1 MSGLSNS
8 GTLGGSPNPSATDSA
23 RQSPALSTR
32 LTQIF
37 ARAKAAKRAAL
48 VIYLT
53 AQDPDDETSRRLVL
67 AAAEAGADIIEVG
80 VPWSDPSADGKAI
93 QAAIHRALASGGGM
107 SKALAL
113 TRALR
118 QAHPDVG
125 IVLFGYAN
133 PIVVMGHEAFAAAA
147 HDAGADGVLCVDY
160 PADEDAEL
168 TTALAKY
175 GMDFVPLL
183 APTSTAARIDVGV
196 KAATGFIY
204 YVSLTGITGTALA
217 DMEEPRAKVEAIRA
231 RSGGKL
237 PVAVGFGIKTPGA
250 ARAVASFADGV
261 VVGSAAV
268 EVIEKAVAAKR
279 DPVPDLAAFVRS
291 LRDALDAR

>member
-1 MSGLSNS
+1 MS
-8 GTLGGSPNPSATDSA
+8 
-23 RQSPALSTR
+23 R
-32 LTQIF
+32 LDECF
-37 ARAKAAKRAAL
+37 ARARAERRAAL

-53 AQDPDDETSRRLVL
+53 AQDPDDETSRRLML

-80 VPWSDPSADGKAI
+80 IPWSDPSADGKAI

-107 SKALAL
+107 TKGLAL

-118 QAHPDVG
+118 QAHPNVG

-133 PIVVMGHEAFAAAA
+133 PIIVMGHEAFARAARE
-147 HDAGADGVLCVDY
+147 AGADGVLCVDY
-160 PADEDAEL
+160 PADEDADL
-168 TTALAKY
+168 TTALA
-175 GMDFVPLL
+175 GQGLDFVPLL
-183 APTSTAARIDVGV
+183 APTSTAARIDVAA
-196 KAATGFIY
+196 KAASGFIY

-217 DMEEPRAKVEAIRA
+217 NMEEPRAKVEAIRA
-231 RSGGKL
+231 RTGGKL
-237 PVAVGFGIKTPGA
+237 PVAVGFGIRTPGA

-268 EVIEKAVAAKR
+268 EVVEKAVAAKR

-291 LRDALDAR
+291 LRDALDGA

>member
-1 MSGLSNS
+1 VSG
-8 GTLGGSPNPSATDSA
+8 
-23 RQSPALSTR
+23 R
-32 LTQIF
+32 LTECF
-37 ARAKAAKRAAL
+37 ARAKAGKRAAL

-53 AQDPDDETSRRLVL
+53 AQDPDDETSRRLML

-80 VPWSDPSADGKAI
+80 IPWSDPSADGKAI

-107 SKALAL
+107 TKGLAL

-118 QAHPDVG
+118 QAHPNVG

-133 PIVVMGHEAFAAAA
+133 PIIVMGHEAFARAARE
-147 HDAGADGVLCVDY
+147 AGADGVLCVDY
-160 PADEDAEL
+160 PADEDADL
-168 TTALAKY
+168 TTALA
-175 GMDFVPLL
+175 GQGLDFVPLL
-183 APTSTAARIDVGV
+183 APTSTAARIDVAA
-196 KAATGFIY
+196 KAASGFIY

-217 DMEEPRAKVEAIRA
+217 NMEEPRAKVEAIRA
-231 RSGGKL
+231 RTGGKL
-237 PVAVGFGIKTPGA
+237 PVAVGFGIRTPGA

-268 EVIEKAVAAKR
+268 EVVEKAVAAKR

-291 LRDALDAR
+291 LRDALDGA